1 VLRTVD
7 LENTADFLPDS
18 STTSDLPSLITHDF
32 VVEPVISA
40 LDSQSLN
47 RTTHQLRTLDLAP
60 ATSESREAGASA
72 DARSA
77 QQPQSLAPGMVLA
90 DRYLLEQVIGTGGT
104 AVVFRA
110 RDMRSSAS
118 SAPNV
123 QVAIKTPRPELADR
137 PRAVARLQ
145 HEYKC
150 MHELDHD
157 SVVNVFDVQQDAETE
172 TWFMTMELIEG
183 KPLSALLHNGT
194 TLTKAV
200 TQQVL
205 TACADAL
212 AHAHERGIV
221 HGDFKPANVFIGRSN
236 NVKVLDFGAAFSPTS
251 DSRIPAGTPAYASP
265 EVLSGFDPE
274 PRDDV
279 FSFACVAY
287 EMLTGR
293 HPYERR
299 SSIEARDAAAVP
311 PRAWTLSANQWLSL
325 LQALSL
331 DREQRPADIR
341 ALAEVL
347 HKEPQARPESLVS
360 TANVPS
366 APAPAP
372 LPDDILPPQRGWG
385 FFVFVAVAL
394 VLLIIAANRNLDG
407 DHRVVA
413 PSAPVTPSIAAPPLP
428 SQGGAP
434 TNSSSTSNPTAAEVE
449 KKSAVVRAPFNHNS
463 QSKASAGQ
471 ASATQTTESAAATL
485 TPTENAKVT
494 RPAFAS
500 EAGFTS
506 SHIVTSESS
515 IAAVFVV
522 KRTGSLKERAVI
534 RWNAISETAKN
545 GEDFIAGNGGTVEF
559 APGQSQR
566 AIYIPLRNDTIV
578 EGDETFS
585 VVITSAQRAKVG
597 EIAKVQATIRDDD

>member
-1 VLRTVD
+1 MSARSFDTGFRRAPRRQDWVLRTVD

-77 QQPQSLAPGMVLA
+77 RLPQSLAPGMVLA

-274 PRDDV
+274 PRDD
-279 FSFACVAY
+279 
-287 EMLTGR
+287 
-293 HPYERR
+293 
-299 SSIEARDAAAVP
+299 
-311 PRAWTLSANQWLSL
+311 
-325 LQALSL
+325 
-331 DREQRPADIR
+331 
-341 ALAEVL
+341 
-347 HKEPQARPESLVS
+347 
-360 TANVPS
+360 
-366 APAPAP
+366 
-372 LPDDILPPQRGWG
+372 
-385 FFVFVAVAL
+385 
-394 VLLIIAANRNLDG
+394 
-407 DHRVVA
+407 
-413 PSAPVTPSIAAPPLP
+413 
-428 SQGGAP
+428 
-434 TNSSSTSNPTAAEVE
+434 
-449 KKSAVVRAPFNHNS
+449 
-463 QSKASAGQ
+463 
-471 ASATQTTESAAATL
+471 
-485 TPTENAKVT
+485 
-494 RPAFAS
+494 
-500 EAGFTS
+500 
-506 SHIVTSESS
+506 
-515 IAAVFVV
+515 
-522 KRTGSLKERAVI
+522 
-534 RWNAISETAKN
+534 
-545 GEDFIAGNGGTVEF
+545 
-559 APGQSQR
+559 
-566 AIYIPLRNDTIV
+566 
-578 EGDETFS
+578 
-585 VVITSAQRAKVG
+585 
-597 EIAKVQATIRDDD
+597 